1 MLTIEIVETK
11 NNEQFIY
18 EVTGS
23 QMALMGETQ
32 EEDRRLISELIAI
45 RMQQALTT
53 QPGSQVPKRSS
64 ITQLTNDSESNQQQ
78 PQQISQDAQQSQQTP
93 PLTSKPTGFLQR
105 MGSIS
110 GSIGKLIF
118 VEMVNI
124 IFSKDSNLSFLNF

>member
-1 MLTIEIVETK
+1 
-11 NNEQFIY
+11 
-18 EVTGS
+18 
-23 QMALMGETQ
+23 MALMGETQ